1 MGEITACLL
10 ASTFN
15 NYVLPYLVHIHS
27 RHLKWEAFKSNH
39 NKNYTDE
46 EEHDYR
52 MRTFFEKLDYIEE
65 HNDRHA
71 KGHANHKVEI
81 NKFADHTKEEVHD
94 KYCGYKRGDLDTLE
108 IKKVPYK
115 LGSTNELPTNFDWR
129 DYGYVTPVR
138 DQGSCGA
145 CWAFSAVSSPIR
157 GGRGGGGSGTS
168 RGEGVPEVVEM
179 SALECLLMKER
190 GSVNHLSEQWLID
203 CSDMNCNGGWMA
215 SAYDFMM
222 SKEAVVEDKSY
233 PYTAAEAEAC
243 RNFSNNVNTSITGV
257 CMIEP
262 YNEEMLMHAVYTKG
276 CICVALNGSPD
287 DFHHYKTEVATSL
300 TSTGYTMVALSCKIH
315 HSVTKQGKARINV
328 CNVII
333 SPMNCYDP
341 SGVYTNYKDC
351 DPNNLTHAAT
361 LCGFG
366 TTEDG
371 VKYWLLKN
379 SWGTDWGE
387 EGYVRVGRQ
396 NNTCGITTAPSC
408 PLIKDLF

>member
-39 NKNYTDE
+39 NKNYTSE

-52 MRTFFEKLDYIEE
+52 MRNFFKKLDYIET
-65 HNDRHA
+65 HNDLHA
-71 KGHANHKVEI
+71 KGQVKHTLNI

-94 KYCGYKRGDLDTLE
+94 KYCGYKRGDLDKLE
-108 IKKVPYK
+108 IKKVPYT
-115 LGSTNELPTNFDWR
+115 LGSTNELPTNFDLR
-129 DYGYVTPVR
+129 DYDYVTPVR

-145 CWAFSAVSSPIR
+145 CWAFSA
-157 GGRGGGGSGTS
+157 
-168 RGEGVPEVVEM
+168 M

-203 CSDMNCNGGWMA
+203 CSDMNCSGGWMA

-233 PYTAAEAEAC
+233 PYTAAEAETC
-243 RNFSNNVNTSITGV
+243 HNFSNNVNTSITGV

-262 YNEEMLMHAVYTKG
+262 YNEAMLMHAVYTKG

-287 DFHHYKTEVATSL
+287 DFHHYE
-300 TSTGYTMVALSCKIH
+300 
-315 HSVTKQGKARINV
+315 
-328 CNVII
+328 
-333 SPMNCYDP
+333 

-351 DPNNLTHAAT
+351 DPNTMTHAAT

-366 TTEDG
+366 TTQDG

-387 EGYVRVGRQ
+387 EGYVRVGRE

-408 PLIKDLF
+408 PLIS